1 MFLKS
6 EESPAKYFFV
16 RLMLMVIFSDSG
28 MNKATF
34 WWMELAWLELRES
47 IYSESKSVFI
57 GSECQFGIWNSI
69 TDF

>member
-34 WWMELAWLELRES
+34 
-47 IYSESKSVFI
+47 
-57 GSECQFGIWNSI
+57 
-69 TDF
+69 